1 MSWFEARISPETIPL
16 GLVVQHL
23 LAPSG
28 DIGFWDKMAVEPG
41 GGRDWICR
49 RRLASSLP
57 TRIARLFAEHPHFGV
72 LVVDVDA
79 KIT

>member
-41 GGRDWICR
+41 GG
-49 RRLASSLP
+49 S
-57 TRIARLFAEHPHFGV
+57 LFAEHPHFGV